1 MIITKKKIEE
11 IIDSN
16 GDIIGVN
23 DAPENG
29 ANLETNASNTTDY
42 NAQVH
47 GQNFRNDFLGRFGFY
62 FYEGEE
68 ENPNKIVDDIA
79 RVMYERFKEV
89 LNYYHENPDELD
101 NDFQEH
107 SEVDFDSLPEGN
119 KKIDYEW
126 AKKLVEIL
134 EPYLSNVEESNALNE
149 DTVVEDKI
157 VEKKTD
163 NEISKEKP
171 TKDVLD
177 KKIASIADKLNKL
190 KKDDLNKLINLL
202 EKD

>member
-47 GQNFRNDFLGRFGFY
+47 GQNFRNDFMGRFGFY

-68 ENPNKIVDDIA
+68 EKPNKIVDDIA
-79 RVMYERFKEV
+79 RVMYDKFKEV

-101 NDFQEH
+101 KDFQEH
-107 SEVDFDSLPEGN
+107 NEVDFDSLPEGN

-126 AKKLVEIL
+126 AKKMVEII

-149 DTVVEDKI
+149 ESVVEDKI

-163 NEISKEKP
+163 NEIGEEKP